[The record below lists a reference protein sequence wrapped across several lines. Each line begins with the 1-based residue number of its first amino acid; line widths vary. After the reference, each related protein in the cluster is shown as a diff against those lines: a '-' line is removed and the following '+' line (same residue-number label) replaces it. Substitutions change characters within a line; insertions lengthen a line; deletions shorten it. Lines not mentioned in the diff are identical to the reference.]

1 MKNKQITNEEL
12 QHLIVRLNF
21 GSNEIFDSMNVIE
34 SKNLILWNEMNKIIE
49 DIENVVNKLR
59 EIKNK

>member
-34 SKNLILWNEMNKIIE
+34 SKNIILWNEMNKIIE